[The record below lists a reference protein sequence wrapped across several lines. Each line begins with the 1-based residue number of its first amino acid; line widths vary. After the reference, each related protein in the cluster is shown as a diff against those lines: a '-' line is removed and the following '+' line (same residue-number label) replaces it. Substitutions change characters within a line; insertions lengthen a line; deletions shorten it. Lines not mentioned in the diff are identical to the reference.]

1 MKGDAGAHLHLDIT
15 LVSCPTNRVGTALQC
30 RGILGKPVS
39 RQTSRQTLQVR
50 SNWIQFEKI
59 VGADITNACALVG
72 HRRDKPQCLQIPE
85 RFPNRSLADIEFRG
99 NMAFYDPITR
109 TPAAANQSVYENLQ
123 NLFP

>member
-1 MKGDAGAHLHLDIT
+1 MEGHAGAHLHLDIT
-15 LVSCPTNRVGTALQC
+15 LVCCPANRVGMGLQ
-30 RGILGKPVS
+30 RSGILGKPVS

-50 SNWIQFEKI
+50 SNWIQFEEI
-59 VGADITNACALVG
+59 VRADITNACPLVW
-72 HRRDKPQCLQIPE
+72 HRSDKPQCLQIPE

-123 NLFP
+123 NLFS